1 MSEADVLADAQASPP
16 RQIRDNSRLVML
28 TSQDPTLHLRQSVS
42 LTHHS
47 LLRRYLI
54 VINAVD
60 PASGTASIMYTTGE
74 SEENINLSDICRE
87 GHMSICTGPNI
98 PW

>member
-1 MSEADVLADAQASPP
+1 MAQRPHLAAQW
-16 RQIRDNSRLVML
+16 
-28 TSQDPTLHLRQSVS
+28 
-42 LTHHS
+42 
-47 LLRRYLI
+47 YLI

-60 PASGTASIMYTTGE
+60 PATGTASIMYTTGE

>member
-1 MSEADVLADAQASPP
+1 MAL
-16 RQIRDNSRLVML
+16 R
-28 TSQDPTLHLRQSVS
+28 LHLTAQW
-42 LTHHS
+42 
-47 LLRRYLI
+47 YLI

-60 PASGTASIMYTTGE
+60 PATGTASIMYTTGE